1 MKRFYAG
8 IDLGG
13 TKILTFLCDSNRK
26 ILARVRTLT
35 NADKGVEAVIEKM
48 TGTVTDA
55 CLEADID
62 RNDLTGIGI
71 GVPGPVNKN
80 SGKVYDC
87 PNLPGWKNIEVKK
100 IFSEKMGVQIEVEND
115 ARVAGLAEARIGAAK
130 DHDNAFYVTV
140 STGIG
145 GAIIIDGEIFHGA
158 IGAAGEFGQMKM
170 LDGSIFESH
179 FSGPAIEKKFGVRT
193 EMIPDLIKRNDPGA
207 QKALDHLVNGIGT
220 YLANITTLLN
230 PNIIVIGGGV
240 SNIGDL
246 LIKPVEKIIR
256 QRGFS
261 ISAKH
266 VSVVQA
272 GLGSDSGA
280 YGALELVIGK

>member
-1 MKRFYAG
+1 MNKFYAG

-26 ILARVRTLT
+26 ILARIRTST
-35 NADKGVEAVIEKM
+35 NAEKGVDVVIERMIK
-48 TGTVTDA
+48 TVTDA
-55 CLEADID
+55 CSKANID
-62 RNDLTGIGI
+62 PKDLSGIGI

-80 SGKVYDC
+80 SGIVYDC
-87 PNLPGWKNIEVKK
+87 PNLPGWKNIKVESL
-100 IFSEKMGVQIEVEND
+100 FREKTGIPIKVEND
-115 ARVAGLAEARIGAAK
+115 ARAAGLAEARIGAAK
-130 DHDNAFYVTV
+130 DHDNVFYITV

-145 GAIIIDGEIFHGA
+145 GAIIINREIFHGA
-158 IGAAGEFGQMKM
+158 IGAAGEFGQMKL

-179 FSGPAIEKKFGVRT
+179 FCGPAIEKKFGIKT
-193 EMIPDLIKRNDPGA
+193 KMIPELINLNDPGA

-230 PNIIVIGGGV
+230 PDIIVIGGGV

-256 QRGFS
+256 ERGFS
-261 ISAKH
+261 ISAEN
-266 VSVVQA
+266 VSVVCA

-280 YGALELVIGK
+280 YGALELVIEK